1 MTETQLIEQNLQ
13 EIDKWSKDIFYFA
26 NNNLN
31 LRPSEPLP
39 ELRGKVFKYK
49 DGMGIQRSTVL
60 FDNDGQLVFPDLS
73 IYKQHMFKNQKP
85 HEFKRYR
92 GTRFTWQQTVFLEA
106 YNRAI
111 NTFGKDSY
119 DIRDRFITVRA
130 GHGIGKTAGL
140 SVIAQHF
147 LFSFMGSQVGVTAN
161 TEDQLKDIFLK
172 EFYLWS
178 KRLPEHLGAN
188 LEQMDDFV
196 RVSGEKDWFLRARVS
211 RKEKPEALAGL
222 HADYVLILVDE
233 ASGIA
238 DQIFEVMKGALT
250 GENFVVIYISNPTR
264 TTGEF
269 FESHK
274 PGSEFQRLHFSS
286 RNSPIVKPGYIEKM
300 ESDYPPTG
308 EQPSDEV
315 LIRVDG
321 EFPSTSEMNE
331 EGWIP
336 LFANVTIRF
345 EEERG
350 QVIKSPIIS
359 VDPAGMGRDTTS
371 CGVRDNIYLKEV
383 FNEKVSEPKLVA
395 RKVESVRD
403 AYGSNSNDIAIDG
416 FGIGAKV
423 AVEVQ
428 VKTGESV
435 NAILTDKP
443 REQTKD
449 RFKNY
454 NAELAWKFREWVANG
469 GIILTNRKRDWLK
482 EMEKI
487 MYRRDAQGRIEMMP
501 KPKFKREHGFSP
513 DRFDMAKMTFFKD
526 EPTREVIIPASDREA
541 IENIKFMQ
549 QVKQFESTGIEDN
562 YSSM

>member
-1 MTETQLIEQNLQ
+1 MDSNDLIEQNLR
-13 EIDKWSKDIFYFA
+13 EMEKWGKDIFYFTDS
-26 NNNLN
+26 NLN
-31 LRPSEPLP
+31 MRPSEPL
-39 ELRGKVFKYK
+39 ESLRGKVFKYK
-49 DGMGIQRSTVL
+49 DGFGVERTTVL
-60 FDNDGQLVFPDLS
+60 FDNDGNLVFPDLS
-73 IYKQHMFKNQKP
+73 IYKKEMFKHQDP
-85 HEFKRYR
+85 GAFKKYH

-111 NTFGKDSY
+111 ATFDKDSF
-119 DIRDRFITVRA
+119 DISKRFITVRA
-130 GHGIGKTAGL
+130 GHGVGKTAAL

-147 LFSFMGSQVGVTAN
+147 LFSFMGSQVGATAN

-178 KRLPEHLGAN
+178 KKLPDYLSAN

-196 RVSGEKDWFLRARVS
+196 RVAGEKDWFLRARVS

-222 HADYVLILVDE
+222 HAEYVLILVDE

-274 PGSEFQRLHFSS
+274 KGSEYTKLHFSS
-286 RNSPIVKPGYIEKM
+286 RQSPIVKPGYIEKM
-300 ESDYPPTG
+300 ESDYPSTG
-308 EQPSDEV
+308 EQHSNKV

-321 EFPSTSEMNE
+321 EFPSTLEMNDK
-331 EGWIP
+331 GWIP

-345 EEERG
+345 EPERG
-350 QVIKSPIIS
+350 QIIKQPIVS
-359 VDPAGMGRDTTS
+359 VDPAGMGRDSTS

-395 RKVESVRD
+395 RKVETVRD
-403 AYGSNSNDIAIDG
+403 SYGSNSNDIAIDG
-416 FGIGAKV
+416 FGIGAQV

-428 VKTGESV
+428 TKTGEHV
-435 NAILTDKP
+435 NAILMDKP
-443 REQTKD
+443 REETKD

-454 NAELAWKFREWVANG
+454 KAELCWSFREWVVRG
-469 GIILTNRKRDWLK
+469 GIIITNRQKEWLK

-487 MYRRDAQGRIEMMP
+487 MYRRDAQGRIEIQS
-501 KPKFKREHGFSP
+501 KVEFKKEHGFSP
-513 DRFDMAKMTFFKD
+513 DRFDMATMTFFKD
-526 EPTREVIIPASDREA
+526 EPTRPVIISTADKEA
-541 IENIKFMQ
+541 IENLKWLQ
-549 QVKQFESTGIEDN
+549 NAKQSTEGGDSF
-562 YSSM
+562 SSM